1 MTDSLT
7 IGEVVRRTGLTTR
20 ALRFY
25 EARGLV
31 RPLRTAAGRRLYGAA
46 ELERI
51 HQIVALKH
59 AGLSLAQMRPLFDR
73 KPIDLGALLAAQRE
87 ALRRQADEVS
97 SALALVETALSRLET
112 GEPLDVATLCSL
124 IREGDR
130 AMKPDAEAWRA
141 VLASQM
147 ERMAL
152 TTVFG
157 QQSYQQKW
165 RALGAKIE
173 KALPM
178 DPTSDAAFALVR
190 EWFEL
195 LQPHTRRASPEMWQE
210 LLLIHST
217 NPWAG
222 TIDLGYSQQVWD
234 FLVSASEFAWAS
246 GKDVAPVP

>member
-1 MTDSLT
+1 MSDSLT

-31 RPLRTAAGRRLYGAA
+31 HPLRTAAGRRLYSQG

-59 AGLSLAQMRPLFDR
+59 AGLSLAQMRQLFDR
-73 KPIDLGALLAAQRE
+73 KPIDLVALLTAQRE

-97 SALALVETALSRLET
+97 SALAIVEAALARLET
-112 GEPLDVATLCSL
+112 GEPLEVATLCTL
-124 IREGDR
+124 IRDGDR
-130 AMKPDAEAWRA
+130 SMKPAAEAWKA
-141 VLASQM
+141 VLADWK

-165 RALGAKIE
+165 RTLGAKIE

-195 LQPHTRRASPEMWQE
+195 LQPHTRRASPDMWQE
-210 LLLIHST
+210 LLRVH
-217 NPWAG
+217 A
-222 TIDLGYSQQVWD
+222 TIEPLGFDSRYSKQVWD
-234 FLVSASEFAWAS
+234 FLVEASGFAWAS